1 MSASRYNKGA
11 YGMSISAEERKK
23 AIIEELNLYGKV
35 KVPSLA
41 ERLEVSSE
49 TIRRDLDALE
59 QVGRLKRVYG
69 GAVKENYA
77 EGEPPYQER
86 QHINLAAKRA
96 IAQHAAELLADGE
109 TVVIDTGT
117 TMLEFARMIQ
127 GRKRLTVLTNSL
139 PVASLLSE
147 ALNQHVFTGKVIL
160 LGGEVNTEQQSISG
174 PLCEKMLETFH
185 VDKAFISVG
194 GISLSSGISDYDI
207 NESMI
212 SKTMA
217 RVSKAVFVLADQSKI
232 GVQAFCKIISLD
244 AVDVIISDHEKPAS
258 WESEL
263 ERKGVTWMT
272 VDTREGKA

>member
-1 MSASRYNKGA
+1 
-11 YGMSISAEERKK
+11 MSISAEERKK

-35 KVPSLA
+35 KVLSLA

-86 QHINLAAKRA
+86 QDINLAAKRV
-96 IAQHAAELLADGE
+96 IGQHAAELLADGE

-139 PVASLLSE
+139 PVAALLSE